1 MNKRPLNY
9 SMDLDIP
16 SARRN
21 LTYDFWILLSVF
33 CLSAF
38 GIAMIYSAS
47 QSYDMAL
54 RQFIYFVLGF
64 SSLILISFSNFRRME
79 SIYLFCYWP
88 GLILLFIVLFF
99 SDSNNN
105 TNRWIDL
112 GVFTFQPSEI
122 MRFLIP
128 LSAAAFLSRKP
139 DLKLTDF
146 FIVLILT
153 IVPTFL
159 VLLQPDLGT
168 AAIVL
173 LSGVLPILLAGLPWL
188 FVYIGALLVILSMP
202 LIWIS
207 LYEYQKQR
215 IITLFNPEADIYGA
229 GWNIAQSKIAI
240 GSGGFFGKGYLNG
253 SQSQLNFIP
262 ESHSDFIFAV
272 ISEEFGLIGVLILF
286 LVYGFLI
293 FRLLLIAMNNKSRFA
308 KILAGTLSTILI
320 AYISINI
327 CMVVGLLPVVGMPLP
342 FVSQGGTALIIN
354 LVTIGIILS
363 LRRET

>member
-1 MNKRPLNY
+1 M
-9 SMDLDIP
+9 
-16 SARRN
+16 
-21 LTYDFWILLSVF
+21 
-33 CLSAF
+33 
-38 GIAMIYSAS
+38 GI
-47 QSYDMAL
+47 
-54 RQFIYFVLGF
+54 
-64 SSLILISFSNFRRME
+64 
-79 SIYLFCYWP
+79 
-88 GLILLFIVLFF
+88 
-99 SDSNNN
+99 
-105 TNRWIDL
+105 
-112 GVFTFQPSEI
+112 FTIQPSEI

-139 DLKLTDF
+139 SLKLTDF
-146 FIVLILT
+146 FIVFILT

-168 AAIVL
+168 AVIVL
-173 LSGVLPILLAGLPWL
+173 LSGILPILLAGLPWL

-293 FRLLLIAMNNKSRFA
+293 FRLLSIAMNNKNRFA

>member
-1 MNKRPLNY
+1 
-9 SMDLDIP
+9 
-16 SARRN
+16 
-21 LTYDFWILLSVF
+21 
-33 CLSAF
+33 
-38 GIAMIYSAS
+38 MIYSAS

-64 SSLILISFSNFRRME
+64 SFFNFNLISNFRRME

-88 GLILLFIVLFF
+88 GLILLFIVYF
-99 SDSNNN
+99 SLIAI
-105 TNRWIDL
+105 TILIDGL
-112 GVFTFQPSEI
+112 IWVFFTFQPSEI

-153 IVPTFL
+153 IIPTFL

-188 FVYIGALLVILSMP
+188 FVYIGALLVTLSTP

-293 FRLLLIAMNNKSRFA
+293 FRLLLIAMNNKNRFA

-363 LRRET
+363 LRREI

>member
-1 MNKRPLNY
+1 M
-9 SMDLDIP
+9 
-16 SARRN
+16 
-21 LTYDFWILLSVF
+21 
-33 CLSAF
+33 
-38 GIAMIYSAS
+38 
-47 QSYDMAL
+47 
-54 RQFIYFVLGF
+54 
-64 SSLILISFSNFRRME
+64 
-79 SIYLFCYWP
+79 
-88 GLILLFIVLFF
+88 ILLFVVLFF

-188 FVYIGALLVILSMP
+188 FVYLGALLVILSMP

-293 FRLLLIAMNNKSRFA
+293 FRLLLVAMKNKNRFA
-308 KILAGTLSTILI
+308 KILAGTLSTVLI

-363 LRRET
+363 LRREI

>member
-1 MNKRPLNY
+1 M
-9 SMDLDIP
+9 
-16 SARRN
+16 
-21 LTYDFWILLSVF
+21 
-33 CLSAF
+33 
-38 GIAMIYSAS
+38 
-47 QSYDMAL
+47 
-54 RQFIYFVLGF
+54 
-64 SSLILISFSNFRRME
+64 
-79 SIYLFCYWP
+79 
-88 GLILLFIVLFF
+88 ILLFVVLFF

-153 IVPTFL
+153 IIPTFL

-188 FVYIGALLVILSMP
+188 FVYLGALSVILSMP

-293 FRLLLIAMNNKSRFA
+293 FRLLLIAMNNKNRFA

>member
-1 MNKRPLNY
+1 M
-9 SMDLDIP
+9 
-16 SARRN
+16 
-21 LTYDFWILLSVF
+21 
-33 CLSAF
+33 
-38 GIAMIYSAS
+38 
-47 QSYDMAL
+47 
-54 RQFIYFVLGF
+54 
-64 SSLILISFSNFRRME
+64 
-79 SIYLFCYWP
+79 
-88 GLILLFIVLFF
+88 
-99 SDSNNN
+99 
-105 TNRWIDL
+105 
-112 GVFTFQPSEI
+112 
-122 MRFLIP
+122 
-128 LSAAAFLSRKP
+128 
-139 DLKLTDF
+139 
-146 FIVLILT
+146 
-153 IVPTFL
+153 
-159 VLLQPDLGT
+159 
-168 AAIVL
+168 
-173 LSGVLPILLAGLPWL
+173 PWL

-215 IITLFNPEADIYGA
+215 IITLFNPVADIYGA

-286 LVYGFLI
+286 LVYGLLI
-293 FRLLLIAMNNKSRFA
+293 FRLLSIAMNNKNRFA

-342 FVSQGGTALIIN
+342 FISQGGTALIIN

>member
-9 SMDLDIP
+9 SMDLDIN
-16 SARRN
+16 SNQRS

-64 SSLILISFSNFRRME
+64 SFLILISFSNFRRME

-112 GVFTFQPSEI
+112 GIFTFQPSEI

-153 IVPTFL
+153 IIPTFL

-188 FVYIGALLVILSMP
+188 FVYLGAL
-202 LIWIS
+202 
-207 LYEYQKQR
+207 
-215 IITLFNPEADIYGA
+215 
-229 GWNIAQSKIAI
+229 
-240 GSGGFFGKGYLNG
+240 
-253 SQSQLNFIP
+253 
-262 ESHSDFIFAV
+262 
-272 ISEEFGLIGVLILF
+272 
-286 LVYGFLI
+286 
-293 FRLLLIAMNNKSRFA
+293 
-308 KILAGTLSTILI
+308 
-320 AYISINI
+320 
-327 CMVVGLLPVVGMPLP
+327 
-342 FVSQGGTALIIN
+342 
-354 LVTIGIILS
+354 
-363 LRRET
+363 